1 MKHTKYLLVA
11 SLFFCCGMAGR
22 LNAQTV
28 QFLGGGAPS
37 LFLELGQAA
46 QSASSIGTPCVWT
59 QGPNSDISPSET
71 YGFVALYGN
80 IWVTWSAG
88 STGTCAAPSGSGI
101 NVYAYMSA
109 ESASALVCFFE
120 VEGSSGNSGCVLHMT
135 IAAGTVGANLLC
147 APSPANCTSFGP
159 DTPIPQVIIN
169 AVNGQ
174 NWFVAGTDIR
184 PEDAVF
190 AFNRATTGCQL
201 AVFRQPFDQGLREV
215 YGMGYE
221 EAPGSPDFTTV
232 ESSFPAPPPPS
243 LNFFQISGLTITGGS
258 VRNFSVSNVGAQP
271 IVVVV
276 GPVPAGGTGIAAATD
291 VTGFT
296 LTGFLQGVL
305 GRSTDL
311 RGPTT
316 TNPVTTLVREP
327 FSGAYNVMEYSV
339 PNSSQFHASQDDV
352 DCFNPPQSGQRVIN
366 PMTLQSTNGQILAFR
381 KRVIGNDQMVAQL
394 AAATSDTLGYF
405 FWNAAN
411 ASNFTASNAKYLKV
425 NGVDPLLN
433 QYIDGVLP
441 GVDSAHPLS
450 NVTFKSVNMG
460 DYPLWSA
467 LRLISTSPAPAS
479 VTNLVAAVQTLSST
493 QYDFIPISNLTV
505 WHSHFS
511 LPTTVEGVTSNGTT
525 VYVGVGA
532 NGTTINPATPG
543 DLCSASGALAEV
555 GAEAGGANVLKVNNA
570 DFCADFG
577 STTGFINR
585 TN

>member
-1 MKHTKYLLVA
+1 MKYIQYLVLA
-11 SLFFCCGMAGR
+11 ILAYCGMAGSSE
-22 LNAQTV
+22 AQTV
-28 QFLGGGAPS
+28 QFVGGGSPS

-59 QGPNSDISPSET
+59 SGPNSNVSASET
-71 YGFVALYGN
+71 YGFVTLYGN
-80 IWVTWSAG
+80 IWVTWSPG

-120 VEGSSGNSGCVLHMT
+120 VEGSTGNSGCVLNLT
-135 IAAGTVGANLLC
+135 IAPGTAGANLLC
-147 APSPANCTSFGP
+147 APAPGNCSSFGP
-159 DTPIPQVIIN
+159 DTAIPQVIIS
-169 AVNGQ
+169 ALNGQ

-190 AFNRATTGCQL
+190 AVNRGTTGCQMT
-201 AVFRQPFDQGLREV
+201 VWRQPFDQGLRQV
-215 YGMGYE
+215 YGLGYE
-221 EAPGSPDFTTV
+221 GAPGSPDFTTV

-243 LNFFQISGLTITGGS
+243 LNYFQVSSLAITGGS
-258 VRNFSVSNVGAQP
+258 VRSYSVSNVGAQP

-276 GPVPAGGTGIAAATD
+276 GPVPAGGTGIGAATD
-291 VTGFT
+291 ITGYA

-311 RGPTT
+311 FGVSSA
-316 TNPVTTLVREP
+316 NPVTTLIREP
-327 FSGAYNVMEYSV
+327 FSGPYNVMEYSI

-352 DCFNPPQSGQRVIN
+352 DCFNPPQGDERVMN

-394 AAATSDTLGYF
+394 ATASSDTLGYF

-411 ASNFTASNAKYLKV
+411 AANFTASTAKYLKV
-425 NGVDPLLN
+425 NGVDPLLDE
-433 QYIDGVLP
+433 YVDGVLP
-441 GVDSAHPLS
+441 GADAAHPLS
-450 NVTFKSVNMG
+450 NVTFKWVNMG

-493 QYDFIPISNLTV
+493 QYDFIPIANLNV
-505 WHSHFS
+505 WHSHFA
-511 LPTTVEGVTSNGTT
+511 LPATVAGVASNGTT
-525 VYVGVGA
+525 IYVGVGA

-543 DLCSASGALAEV
+543 DLCNAPGALAET
-555 GAEAGGANVLKVNNA
+555 GAEAGGANVLKVLNG

-577 STTGFINR
+577 NTSGVINKS
-585 TN
+585 N